1 MSASL
6 QVSTSNTFVQ
16 IGKVLFNHLEYNSS
30 PGGRVTSNAF
40 QKSKKNLSESRKR
53 NLWTRI
59 QALILQ
65 LRPHQS
71 TRPHPHH
78 QILKQNLTLR
88 INMMMKAQIMVSQ
101 ERTHCQSQKWQEE
114 EMKTLSPLTKHF
126 NTSKLSQR
134 KKSQNL
140 KLFTRPGLT
149 LN

>member
-30 PGGRVTSNAF
+30 PGGKVTSNAF

-53 NLWTRI
+53 NPWTKI
-59 QALILQ
+59 QAQILQ
-65 LRPHQS
+65 LHLHQS
-71 TRPHPHH
+71 TRPHLHH
-78 QILKQNLTLR
+78 HLKQNLILR
-88 INMMMKAQIMVSQ
+88 INMMKKVQIMVPQ
-101 ERTHCQSQKWQEE
+101 ERTHYQSQKWQEE